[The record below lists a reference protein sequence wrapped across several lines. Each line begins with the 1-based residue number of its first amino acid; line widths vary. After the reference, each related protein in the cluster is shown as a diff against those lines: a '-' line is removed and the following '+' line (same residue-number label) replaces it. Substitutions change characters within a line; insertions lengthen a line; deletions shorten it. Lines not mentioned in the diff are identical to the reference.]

1 MVSNKNIPFI
11 KLLFSSN
18 NLRIICIYF
27 PMSLD
32 KVSSI
37 IESSSDDF
45 FKILSNILED
55 SFNNFVISLSK
66 GSWLS
71 FCLENIRIF
80 SKLFLK
86 SSSSSLIKDEVAF
99 SLISVLV
106 EISFFPFSKLNLY
119 VFSSSSQYYK
129 N

>member
-1 MVSNKNIPFI
+1 
-11 KLLFSSN
+11 
-18 NLRIICIYF
+18 
-27 PMSLD
+27 MSLD